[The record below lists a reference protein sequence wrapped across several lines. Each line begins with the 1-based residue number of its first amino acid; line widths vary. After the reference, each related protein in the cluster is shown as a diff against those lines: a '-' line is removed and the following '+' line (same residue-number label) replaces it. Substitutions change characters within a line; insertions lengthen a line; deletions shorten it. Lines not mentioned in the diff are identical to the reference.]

1 MIFCHLMVVLS
12 DRMVTATGLHL
23 IIYIGEAAEE
33 SRAVALGLRADCAW
47 GKRLAKDAQGC
58 TQ

>member
-1 MIFCHLMVVLS
+1 MIFCYLTVILS

-33 SRAVALGLRADCAW
+33 RRAVALGLLTAQL
-47 GKRLAKDAQGC
+47 GEKD
-58 TQ
+58 

>member
-1 MIFCHLMVVLS
+1 MIFCYLAVILS

-33 SRAVALGLRADCAW
+33 RRAVVLGASDGSAW

>member
-1 MIFCHLMVVLS
+1 MIFCYLVVILS

-33 SRAVALGLRADCAW
+33 RRVVVLGVLRAQPEE
-47 GKRLAKDAQGC
+47 KD
-58 TQ
+58 

>member
-1 MIFCHLMVVLS
+1 MIFCNLAVILS
-12 DRMVTATGLHL
+12 DRMVTATGLYL

-33 SRAVALGLRADCAW
+33 RRGGSLGASDGSAG